1 MTLLMSLLIGALF
14 GVGFFLM
21 LRRTLFKV
29 AMGIALIGHAVN
41 LFILTVGGLTEG
53 KSAIMGASE
62 TTLSAINADPLPQ
75 ALILTAIVIGFG
87 MQAFLV
93 VLIRNA
99 NKYAGTTD
107 IYALKEELE

>member
-1 MTLLMSLLIGALF
+1 MSLILCLLVGLSFGAGVFLI
-14 GVGFFLM
+14 

-41 LFILTVGGLTEG
+41 LFIFTVGGLTEG
-53 KSAIMGASE
+53 KSAIIEASA
-62 TTLSAINADPLPQ
+62 TTLAKDAADPLPQ

-99 NKYAGTTD
+99 QKYAGISDTKK
-107 IYALKEELE
+107 LEEGLQ